1 QDAFITKL
9 RSLSIEVAENVQFSS
24 VILIAIDEKSPMTII
39 EGNHRMTAA
48 ALVSPE
54 SVHQRFR
61 FLCGFSSRMEQCC
74 WYQTNPSTLFRYARN
89 GFSYHFR
96 HRKVMAAI
104 LEQAKT
110 STASSKENV

>member
-1 QDAFITKL
+1 VELSFHDIERLRVFPRNQWLRYGSRGFWLLDVATRIRTRILTDSQDAFITKL

-61 FLCGFSSRMEQCC
+61 
-74 WYQTNPSTLFRYARN
+74 
-89 GFSYHFR
+89 
-96 HRKVMAAI
+96 
-104 LEQAKT
+104 
-110 STASSKENV
+110 